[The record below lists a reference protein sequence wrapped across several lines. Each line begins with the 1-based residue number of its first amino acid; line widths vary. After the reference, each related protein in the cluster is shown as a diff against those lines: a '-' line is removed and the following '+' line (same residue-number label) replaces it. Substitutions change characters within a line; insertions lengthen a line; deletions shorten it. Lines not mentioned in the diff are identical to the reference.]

1 MKFNENQIKN
11 LMPKLIQSLKEDRL
25 TREQIIQIYTIY
37 KRHQLSQDELLYI
50 DIIVESIKNGKLT
63 EQELIDRAINWNNSF
78 K

>member
-25 TREQIIQIYTIY
+25 TKEQIIQIYTIY